1 MHLECQAFSARSY
14 FYYGNQYTCSLSYMS
29 TDAFVPKVKPEH
41 VVSFG
46 DAIFAFAITFMT
58 LAIDI
63 PDLPPNLTES
73 ELLSRLYEIY
83 PQVESYIISFAVISV
98 FWISYHQVFN
108 FIKESHISVV
118 YLNLLFL
125 LLITFL
131 SITTSLVINY
141 GSYQIP
147 YVIYCVVVIMTSSL
161 LALIWWYATKDYR
174 LVDKD
179 IHPLFVRGLMTNL
192 LLVPFVFAIS
202 IFVSFFNLD
211 VAQYFWLIIIPLNI
225 AVRRKY
231 RH

>member
-1 MHLECQAFSARSY
+1 
-14 FYYGNQYTCSLSYMS
+14 MS
-29 TDAFVPKVKPEH
+29 TNAFVPKVKPEH
-41 VVSFG
+41 VIAFG
-46 DAIFAFAITFMT
+46 DAIFAFAITLMT
-58 LAIDI
+58 ISIDI

-73 ELLSRLYEIY
+73 ELLSRLYEMY
-83 PQVESYIISFAVISV
+83 PQVESYIISFAVIAI

-108 FIKESHISVV
+108 FITRSHISMV

-147 YVIYCVVVIMTSSL
+147 YIIYCIVVIMTSSL

-174 LVDKD
+174 LVDED
-179 IHPLFVRGLMTNL
+179 VHPLFVRGMMVNL

-202 IFVSFFNLD
+202 ILVSFFDLD
-211 VAQYFWLIIIPLNI
+211 IAQYLWLIIAPLNI
-225 AVRRKY
+225 AVKRKY

>member
-1 MHLECQAFSARSY
+1 
-14 FYYGNQYTCSLSYMS
+14 LS
-29 TDAFVPKVKPEH
+29 TNAFVPKVKPEH

-73 ELLSRLYEIY
+73 ELLSRLYELY
-83 PQVESYIISFAVISV
+83 PQVESYIISFAVIAI

-108 FIKESHISVV
+108 FIKESHISMV

-147 YVIYCVVVIMTSSL
+147 YVIFCVVVIMTSSL

-179 IHPLFVRGLMTNL
+179 IHPFLVRGIMVNFL
-192 LLVPFVFAIS
+192 LIPFVFAIS
-202 IFVSFFNLD
+202 IVVSFFNLD
-211 VAQYFWLIIIPLNI
+211 IAQYLWLIIVPLSI

>member
-1 MHLECQAFSARSY
+1 
-14 FYYGNQYTCSLSYMS
+14 MS
-29 TDAFVPKVKPEH
+29 TNVFVPKVKPEH

-46 DAIFAFAITFMT
+46 DAIFAFAITLMT
-58 LAIDI
+58 LSIDI

-73 ELLSRLYEIY
+73 QLLSRLYDMY
-83 PQVESYIISFAVISV
+83 PQVESYIISFAVIAM

-108 FIKESHISVV
+108 FIRESHISMV

-147 YVIYCVVVIMTSSL
+147 YVIYSVLVIMTSSL
-161 LALIWWYATKDYR
+161 LALIWWHATKDYR
-174 LVDKD
+174 LVDKN
-179 IHPLFVRGLMTNL
+179 IHPLFVRGVMANL
-192 LLVPFVFAIS
+192 LLIPFVFAIS
-202 IFVSFFNLD
+202 ILVSFFDLNI
-211 VAQYFWLIIIPLNI
+211 AQYFWLIIAPLNI
-225 AVRRKY
+225 AVKRKY

>member
-1 MHLECQAFSARSY
+1 
-14 FYYGNQYTCSLSYMS
+14 MS
-29 TDAFVPKVKPEH
+29 TNAFVPKVKPED

-73 ELLSRLYEIY
+73 ELLSRLYELY
-83 PQVESYIISFAVISV
+83 PQVESYIISFAVIAI

-108 FIKESHISVV
+108 FIKESHISMV

-131 SITTSLVINY
+131 SITTSLVIGY

-147 YVIYCVVVIMTSSL
+147 YVIFCVVVIMTSSL

-179 IHPLFVRGLMTNL
+179 IHPFLVRGIMVNL
-192 LLVPFVFAIS
+192 LLIPFVFAIS
-202 IFVSFFNLD
+202 ILVSFFNLD
-211 VAQYFWLIIIPLNI
+211 IAQYLWLIIVPLSV

>member
-1 MHLECQAFSARSY
+1 
-14 FYYGNQYTCSLSYMS
+14 MS

-202 IFVSFFNLD
+202 IFVSFFSLD

>member
-1 MHLECQAFSARSY
+1 
-14 FYYGNQYTCSLSYMS
+14 MS
-29 TDAFVPKVKPEH
+29 TDAFAPKVKPEH

-73 ELLSRLYEIY
+73 ELLSRLYELY
-83 PQVESYIISFAVISV
+83 PQVESYIISFAVIAI

-108 FIKESHISVV
+108 FIKESHISMV

-125 LLITFL
+125 LFITFL

-141 GSYQIP
+141 GSYQTP

-161 LALIWWYATKDYR
+161 LALIWRLATKGR
-174 LVDKD
+174 KFVHEN
-179 IHPLFVRGLMTNL
+179 IHPLFVRGLMANL
-192 LLVPFVFAIS
+192 
-202 IFVSFFNLD
+202 
-211 VAQYFWLIIIPLNI
+211 
-225 AVRRKY
+225 
-231 RH
+231 

>member
-1 MHLECQAFSARSY
+1 
-14 FYYGNQYTCSLSYMS
+14 LS
-29 TDAFVPKVKPEH
+29 TNAFVPKVKPED

-73 ELLSRLYEIY
+73 ELLSRLYELY
-83 PQVESYIISFAVISV
+83 PQVESYIISFAVIAI

-108 FIKESHISVV
+108 FIKESHISMV

-131 SITTSLVINY
+131 SITTSLVIDY

-147 YVIYCVVVIMTSSL
+147 YVIFCVVVIMTSSL

-179 IHPLFVRGLMTNL
+179 IHPFLVRGIMVNL
-192 LLVPFVFAIS
+192 LLIPFVFAIS
-202 IFVSFFNLD
+202 ILVSFFNLD
-211 VAQYFWLIIIPLNI
+211 IAQYLWLIIVPLSI

>member
-1 MHLECQAFSARSY
+1 
-14 FYYGNQYTCSLSYMS
+14 MS
-29 TDAFVPKVKPEH
+29 TNAFVPKVKPEH

-58 LAIDI
+58 LSIDI
-63 PDLPPNLTES
+63 PDLPANLTES
-73 ELLSRLYEIY
+73 QLLSRLYDMY
-83 PQVESYIISFAVISV
+83 PQVESYIISFAVIAI
-98 FWISYHQVFN
+98 FWVSYHQIFN
-108 FIKESHISVV
+108 FIKESHISMV

-131 SITTSLVINY
+131 SVATSLVINY

-147 YVIYCVVVIMTSSL
+147 YVLYCILVIMTSSL

-174 LVDKD
+174 LIDKN
-179 IHPLFVRGLMTNL
+179 INPLFVRGLMVNL

-202 IFVSFFNLD
+202 ILISFFDLD
-211 VAQYFWLIIIPLNI
+211 IAQYFWLIIVPLNI

-231 RH
+231 TH

>member
-1 MHLECQAFSARSY
+1 
-14 FYYGNQYTCSLSYMS
+14 LS
-29 TDAFVPKVKPEH
+29 TNAFVPKVKPEH

-73 ELLSRLYEIY
+73 ELLSRLYELY
-83 PQVESYIISFAVISV
+83 PQVESYIISFAVIAI

-108 FIKESHISVV
+108 FIKESHISMV

-141 GSYQIP
+141 GSYQTP
-147 YVIYCVVVIMTSSL
+147 YVIFCVVVIMTSSL

-179 IHPLFVRGLMTNL
+179 IHPFLVRGIMVNFL
-192 LLVPFVFAIS
+192 LIPFVFAIS
-202 IFVSFFNLD
+202 ILVSFFNLD
-211 VAQYFWLIIIPLNI
+211 IAQYLWLIIVPLSI

>member
-1 MHLECQAFSARSY
+1 
-14 FYYGNQYTCSLSYMS
+14 MS
-29 TDAFVPKVKPEH
+29 TNAFVPKVKPEH
-41 VVSFG
+41 VISFG
-46 DAIFAFAITFMT
+46 DAIFAFAITLMT
-58 LAIDI
+58 ISIDI
-63 PDLPPNLTES
+63 PDFPPNLTES
-73 ELLSRLYEIY
+73 QLLSRLYDMY
-83 PQVESYIISFAVISV
+83 PQVESYIISFAVIAV

-108 FIKESHISVV
+108 YIKGSPISMV

-147 YVIYCVVVIMTSSL
+147 YIIYCIVVIMTSSL

-174 LVDKD
+174 LIDKN
-179 IHPLFVRGLMTNL
+179 INPLLVRGLMVNL

-202 IFVSFFNLD
+202 ILVSFFDLD
-211 VAQYFWLIIIPLNI
+211 IAQYFWLIIVPLNI

>member
-1 MHLECQAFSARSY
+1 
-14 FYYGNQYTCSLSYMS
+14 MS
-29 TDAFVPKVKPEH
+29 TNVFVPKVKPEH

-46 DAIFAFAITFMT
+46 DAIFAFAITLMT
-58 LAIDI
+58 LSIDI

-73 ELLSRLYEIY
+73 QLLSRLYDMY
-83 PQVESYIISFAVISV
+83 PQVESYVISFAVIAI

-108 FIKESHISVV
+108 FITRSHISMV

-147 YVIYCVVVIMTSSL
+147 YVIYSVLVIMTSSL
-161 LALIWWYATKDYR
+161 LALIWWHATKDYR
-174 LVDKD
+174 LVDKN
-179 IHPLFVRGLMTNL
+179 IHPLFVRGVMANL
-192 LLVPFVFAIS
+192 LLIPFVFAIS
-202 IFVSFFNLD
+202 ILVSFFDLD
-211 VAQYFWLIIIPLNI
+211 IAQYLWLIIAPLNI
-225 AVRRKY
+225 AVKRKY

>member
-1 MHLECQAFSARSY
+1 
-14 FYYGNQYTCSLSYMS
+14 MS
-29 TDAFVPKVKPEH
+29 TNAFVPKVKPEH

-73 ELLSRLYEIY
+73 ELLSRLYELY
-83 PQVESYIISFAVISV
+83 PQVESYIISFAVIAI

-108 FIKESHISVV
+108 FIKESHISMV

-147 YVIYCVVVIMTSSL
+147 YVIFCVVVIMTSSL

-174 LVDKD
+174 FVDKD
-179 IHPLFVRGLMTNL
+179 IHPFLVRGIMVNFL
-192 LLVPFVFAIS
+192 LIPFVFAIS
-202 IFVSFFNLD
+202 ILVSFFNLD
-211 VAQYFWLIIIPLNI
+211 LAQYLWLIIVPLSI